1 MPGSVAKA
9 YVQIIPSAEGIKG
22 KISGL
27 LNKESGTAGTEAG
40 HSLGSNLV
48 STIKTVIVAAGIGKV
63 IKDSINEGAQLQQ
76 ALGGV
81 ETLFKENADDVIKN
95 AEQAYKTAGLSANE
109 YMENV
114 TSFSASLLQGLG
126 GDTAKAAQ
134 IADMAM
140 QDMSDNANKFGS
152 DAKSIQ
158 NAYQGFAKQNYTML
172 DNLKLG
178 YGGTKKEME
187 RLLADAEAFSGVHYD
202 IENLSDVYEAIH
214 VIQGELDI
222 TGTTAKEA
230 SETLSGSAASM
241 KASFKNLLG
250 NLSLGRDISG
260 PLNELQQ
267 SVGTF
272 LRNLLPMFGQILG
285 SLPTVL
291 SSLLTAA
298 INALEF
304 GSDAIDGLVESGTSL
319 IGSVV
324 EVLADRLPELL
335 SAGLQ
340 LADKLGEVMMNL
352 DLSGITDFGLKVVD
366 QIATGIAENLPALAE
381 RSAEINSTILKKIV
395 EQLPKIASAGI
406 DILTTLANGIL
417 KTLPSL
423 IPVAVDLIQTV
434 LRTITNNLPQLLS
447 KGIDMVLSIVNG
459 IVDMLP
465 SIVSAAGELLTTF
478 LMEIASNLPALL
490 QQGLELVAKLVEG
503 LLKALP
509 KVFDAA
515 GKLWDEIK
523 RSVKSIDWAQ
533 LGRDLVQ
540 GIANGIKNGAQAVA
554 NAAKEAARSALNSAK
569 RLLGIASPSKVMRD
583 EVGKWIPAGMAV
595 GIEANT
601 KPLRDAMNDLSAIT
615 EAGINPA
622 SLTMQPMGTMAQ
634 NTTYGDTSV
643 SISVYGTERQSAR
656 EIADEVMEQLML
668 QINRKKVAYA

>member
-1 MPGSVAKA
+1 
-9 YVQIIPSAEGIKG
+9 
-22 KISGL
+22 
-27 LNKESGTAGTEAG
+27 
-40 HSLGSNLV
+40 
-48 STIKTVIVAAGIGKV
+48 
-63 IKDSINEGAQLQQ
+63 
-76 ALGGV
+76 
-81 ETLFKENADDVIKN
+81 
-95 AEQAYKTAGLSANE
+95 
-109 YMENV
+109 
-114 TSFSASLLQGLG
+114 
-126 GDTAKAAQ
+126 
-134 IADMAM
+134 
-140 QDMSDNANKFGS
+140 
-152 DAKSIQ
+152 
-158 NAYQGFAKQNYTML
+158 
-172 DNLKLG
+172 
-178 YGGTKKEME
+178 ME

-267 SVGTF
+267 SIGTF

-304 GSDAIDGLVESGTSL
+304 GTDAIDGLVESGTSL

-340 LADKLGEVMMNL
+340 LADKLGEVLMNL
-352 DLSGITDFGLKVVD
+352 DLGGVTDFGLKVVN

-478 LMEIASNLPALL
+478 LTEIASNLPALL

-540 GIANGIKNGAQAVA
+540 GIANGIKNGATAVA

-656 EIADEVMEQLML
+656 EIANEVMSELMD
-668 QINRKKVAYA
+668 QINRRKVVYA

>member
-81 ETLFKENADDVIKN
+81 ETLFKENADAVVRN

-267 SVGTF
+267 SIGTF

-304 GSDAIDGLVESGTSL
+304 GTDAIDGLVESGTNL

-324 EVLADRLPELL
+324 EVLANRLPELL

-340 LADKLGEVMMNL
+340 LADKLGEVLMNL
-352 DLSGITDFGLKVVD
+352 DLGGVTDFGLKVVT

-434 LRTITNNLPQLLS
+434 LHTITSNLPQLLS

-478 LMEIASNLPALL
+478 LTEIASNLPALL

-515 GKLWDEIK
+515 DKLWDEIK
-523 RSVKSIDWAQ
+523 KSVKSIDWAQ

-540 GIANGIKNGAQAVA
+540 GIANGIKNGASAVA

-569 RLLGIASPSKVMRD
+569 RILGIASPSKVMRD

-622 SLTMQPMGTMAQ
+622 SLTMQPMGAMAQ